1 MHSRSSARAWF
12 ALIGRFLGIMSSPA
26 DERDGAHGIRQWSG
40 RLWLTVVAGLV
51 VVAAGVGALVVG
63 VSGST
68 NQQARA
74 QAATGYRAGATQ
86 HSTATQPTIPPVSV
100 SARDLAKLPRAT
112 TFTSIPAAPL
122 DLAPFATT
130 SGLVVHPLSPQALY
144 AGPGKRPIAVLP
156 VTELGGP
163 TWVPMVQT
171 SQGWTQ
177 VLLPSRP
184 NRATGW
190 IYTGGS
196 SGSRLEIRSSAY
208 VIRIQLGARKLS
220 VDDGSQS
227 LGTWTVAVGT
237 SRTPTP
243 TGRTFLLASLAPPHP
258 TYSPLI
264 LPLGSHSNVF
274 STFGGG
280 PGTVGL
286 HGWPDPSVFGHAISN
301 GCVRVPADALR
312 VLSSI
317 PLGSL
322 VLITQ

>member
-1 MHSRSSARAWF
+1 MHSKSPARAWV
-12 ALIGRFLGIMSSPA
+12 ALIGRFLGITSSPA
-26 DERDGAHGIRQWSG
+26 DERDGTPGTRRWPG
-40 RLWLTVVAGLV
+40 RLWLAVAAGLV
-51 VVAAGVGALVVG
+51 MADAGVGALVAG
-63 VSGST
+63 NHESPD
-68 NQQARA
+68 QQARA
-74 QAATGYRAGATQ
+74 QTAIGYRAGATQ
-86 HSTATQPTIPPVSV
+86 RPAATILPVSV
-100 SARDLAKLPRAT
+100 SARDLAKLPQAT
-112 TFTSIPAAPL
+112 TFASIPAAPP
-122 DLAPFATT
+122 DLAPFAAT
-130 SGLVVHPLSPQALY
+130 SGLVLHPLSPQVLY
-144 AGPGKRPIAVLP
+144 AAPGKRPIAVLP
-156 VTELGGP
+156 VTQLGGP
-163 TWVPMVQT
+163 TWVPMAQT
-171 SQGWTQ
+171 AQGWAQ

-220 VDDGSQS
+220 VDRGSQS

-264 LPLGSHSNVF
+264 LPLGSHSNEF

-280 PGTVGL
+280 PGTIGL
-286 HGWPDPSVFGHAISN
+286 HGWPDQSVFGHAISN

-312 VLSSI
+312 ALSGI

-322 VLITQ
+322 ALITQ